1 MSFYGNTTGAQSKFQ
16 FDKIYHN
23 YEELKNNA
31 KKDNIFLNR
40 YVLIEYGEGS
50 SYTENYN
57 IDKSK
62 HGRSYDSTVWQKV
75 YDENEEKYKMIAEL
89 NVPKI
94 TGNGSIQVQAANA
107 TNEVEITLVWNEFCL
122 NADIPEKYLKR
133 YFSGIFFYAFYT
145 RLDYVLA
152 FLKSGRGQTSFFVW
166 TKKINFP
173 ILIFTYL

>member
-62 HGRSYDSTVWQKV
+62 HGRSYDSTVWQKI
-75 YDENEEKYKMIAEL
+75 YDGNEEKYKMIAEL

-94 TGNGSIQVQAANA
+94 TGNGSIQVSAADD
-107 TNEVEITLVWNEFCL
+107 TNEVEIMLVWNEF
-122 NADIPEKYLKR
+122 
-133 YFSGIFFYAFYT
+133 
-145 RLDYVLA
+145 
-152 FLKSGRGQTSFFVW
+152 
-166 TKKINFP
+166 
-173 ILIFTYL
+173 